1 MRTRQYIE
9 NQVIKEV
16 IGPVPSSDDKLD
28 LIMLEVLL
36 DIRELLLKLNTPT
49 PNGGSAGISL

>member
-1 MRTRQYIE
+1 MRTRQAIE
-9 NQVIKEV
+9 IQVSKDI

-36 DIRELLLKLNTPT
+36 DIRELLVKLNTLT
-49 PNGGSAGISL
+49 PNAGSGGISL